1 MKMGLFRATIFLMK
15 ALYRKYRP
23 LHLSEVIGQDKT
35 IEQLQGALTKG
46 KISHA
51 YLFVGPRGCGKTSVA
66 RIFAHEI
73 NHFDYQLEDSYIDI
87 IEIDA
92 ATFTSVDNIRELR
105 EKAMIMP
112 TLGKYKVYIIDEV
125 HMLSNSAFNA
135 LLKILEEPPEHVI
148 FIMATTNPEKI
159 PATIISRTQIYRFNL
174 AEPKVMQDF
183 LRSVCDKEGIKISD
197 DALKIIIERG
207 GGSFRDSLSI
217 LNQISTINLSEK
229 TIEASDVSAALGIPE
244 HQEIQNLINFYENS
258 DTENITNTLA
268 ALLNYGITAES
279 ITLELI
285 NQILKNPN
293 PKSLQLVNQLFN
305 VTGSFLEAK
314 LTVALIS
321 NNFAAPATVTSTA
334 SIAPVASTQP
344 TTPASTTAPTASTA
358 THITSTADPIT
369 TTAASAQH
377 SATTNPKIPA
387 QSTSAPDTKPS
398 PFAELR
404 EQLAKNAKNHKA
416 ERALP
421 PKDPEEMIQEAPPT
435 LPEAVVSSSG
445 DFNFNGF
452 VANVTNVNPT
462 LMTALKKSFFVI
474 DGKNFD
480 IYPEKAVYWRIL
492 GQKNNLEILRGATN
506 SIELTVRNPDIE
518 VIPKTAVSF
527 EQAAAG
533 QTKKEVTVS
542 PKIESLSAIMGD
554 IQEVNEN
561 PF

>member
-1 MKMGLFRATIFLMK
+1 MGLFRATIFSMK

-197 DALKIIIERG
+197 DALKIITERG

-217 LNQISTINLSEK
+217 LNQIGTVNLSEK

-285 NQILKNPN
+285 NQILKNPT

-321 NNFAAPATVTSTA
+321 NSFATPAAVTSTA
-334 SIAPVASTQP
+334 SIAPVSSPQP
-344 TTPASTTAPTASTA
+344 TTPTSTAAPTASTA
-358 THITSTADPIT
+358 T
-369 TTAASAQH
+369 SAPH
-377 SATTNPKIPA
+377 SATTNP
-387 QSTSAPDTKPS
+387 QSSIQSSSTPGAKPS

-421 PKDPEEMIQEAPPT
+421 PKEPEEMIEEAPPT

-452 VANVTNVNPT
+452 VANVTNINPT

-533 QTKKEVTVS
+533 QTKKAVTVS

-554 IQEVNEN
+554 IQEVNDN

>member
-1 MKMGLFRATIFLMK
+1 MGLFRATIFLMK

-148 FIMATTNPEKI
+148 FIIATTNPEKI

-197 DALKIIIERG
+197 DALKIITERG

-217 LNQISTINLSEK
+217 LNQIGTINLSEK

-258 DTENITNTLA
+258 DTKKITHTLA

-285 NQILKNPN
+285 NQILKNPT

-321 NNFAAPATVTSTA
+321 NNFATPATVTSTT
-334 SIAPVASTQP
+334 SIAPVTSPQPATPTSTA
-344 TTPASTTAPTASTA
+344 TSIASTA
-358 THITSTADPIT
+358 APNSY
-369 TTAASAQH
+369 
-377 SATTNPKIPA
+377 SATTNSQASVK
-387 QSTSAPDTKPS
+387 STSTPGAKPS

-421 PKDPEEMIQEAPPT
+421 PKEPEEMIQEAPPT

-506 SIELTVRNPDIE
+506 SIELTVRNPDVE

-533 QTKKEVTVS
+533 QTKKAVTVS

-554 IQEVNEN
+554 VQEVNEN

>member
-1 MKMGLFRATIFLMK
+1 MGLFRATIFLMK

-35 IEQLQGALTKG
+35 IEQLQGALIKG

-73 NHFDYQLEDSYIDI
+73 NHFDYKLEDSYIDI

-197 DALKIIIERG
+197 DALKIITERG

-229 TIEASDVSAALGIPE
+229 AIETSDVSAALGIPE

-258 DTENITNTLA
+258 DTENIANTLA

-285 NQILKNPN
+285 NQILKNPT

-321 NNFAAPATVTSTA
+321 NSFATPAAVTSTA
-334 SIAPVASTQP
+334 STTPVVSPQP
-344 TTPASTTAPTASTA
+344 TTP
-358 THITSTADPIT
+358 TSTAAPTTST
-369 TTAASAQH
+369 TTPTPH
-377 SATTNPKIPA
+377 SATANSQASVKTT
-387 QSTSAPDTKPS
+387 STPGVKPS

-506 SIELTVRNPDIE
+506 SIELTVRNPDVE

-533 QTKKEVTVS
+533 QTKKAVTVS

-554 IQEVNEN
+554 VQEVNEN
-561 PF
+561 QF

>member
-1 MKMGLFRATIFLMK
+1 MGLFRATIFSMK

-35 IEQLQGALTKG
+35 IEQLQGALTNG

-197 DALKIIIERG
+197 DALKIITERG

-217 LNQISTINLSEK
+217 LNQIGTVNLSEE

-285 NQILKNPN
+285 NQILKNPT

-321 NNFAAPATVTSTA
+321 NSFATPAAVTSTA
-334 SIAPVASTQP
+334 SIAPVSSPQP
-344 TTPASTTAPTASTA
+344 TTPTSTAAPTASTA
-358 THITSTADPIT
+358 T
-369 TTAASAQH
+369 SAPH
-377 SATTNPKIPA
+377 SATTNP
-387 QSTSAPDTKPS
+387 QSSIQSSSTPGAKPS

-404 EQLAKNAKNHKA
+404 KQLAKNAKNHKA

-421 PKDPEEMIQEAPPT
+421 PKEPEEMIQEAPPT

-474 DGKNFD
+474 VGKNFD

-506 SIELTVRNPDIE
+506 SIELTVRNPDVE

-533 QTKKEVTVS
+533 QTKKAVTVS

-554 IQEVNEN
+554 VQEVNEN

>member
-1 MKMGLFRATIFLMK
+1 MGLFRATIFLMK

-35 IEQLQGALTKG
+35 IEQLQGALIKG

-197 DALKIIIERG
+197 DALKIITERG

-217 LNQISTINLSEK
+217 LNQIGTVNLSEK

-285 NQILKNPN
+285 NQILKNPT

-321 NNFAAPATVTSTA
+321 NSFAAPAAVTSTA
-334 SIAPVASTQP
+334 SIAPVTSPQP
-344 TTPASTTAPTASTA
+344 TTPTSTAAPTASTA
-358 THITSTADPIT
+358 T
-369 TTAASAQH
+369 SAPH
-377 SATTNPKIPA
+377 SATTNP
-387 QSTSAPDTKPS
+387 QSSIQSSSTPSAKPS
-398 PFAELR
+398 PFAEIR

-421 PKDPEEMIQEAPPT
+421 PKEPEEMIQEAPPT

-506 SIELTVRNPDIE
+506 SIELTVRNPDVE

-533 QTKKEVTVS
+533 QTKKAVTVS

-554 IQEVNEN
+554 VQEVNEN

>member
-197 DALKIIIERG
+197 DALKIITERG

-217 LNQISTINLSEK
+217 LNQIGTVNLSEK

-285 NQILKNPN
+285 NQILKNPT

-321 NNFAAPATVTSTA
+321 SNFATPATVTSTA
-334 SIAPVASTQP
+334 SITPVVSPQP
-344 TTPASTTAPTASTA
+344 AAPTASTA
-358 THITSTADPIT
+358 APTP
-369 TTAASAQH
+369 H
-377 SATTNPKIPA
+377 SATTNPQPST
-387 QSTSAPDTKPS
+387 QSTSTPGAKPS

-506 SIELTVRNPDIE
+506 SIELTVKNPDVE

-533 QTKKEVTVS
+533 QTKKAVTVS

>member
-35 IEQLQGALTKG
+35 IEQLQGALIKG

-197 DALKIIIERG
+197 DALKIITERG

-217 LNQISTINLSEK
+217 LNQIGTVNLSEK

-285 NQILKNPN
+285 NQILKNPT

-321 NNFAAPATVTSTA
+321 NNFATPAAVTSTA
-334 SIAPVASTQP
+334 SIAPVSSPQP
-344 TTPASTTAPTASTA
+344 TTPTSTAAPTASTA
-358 THITSTADPIT
+358 T
-369 TTAASAQH
+369 SAPY
-377 SATTNPKIPA
+377 SATANPKIPA
-387 QSTSAPDTKPS
+387 QSTSAPSAKPS

-421 PKDPEEMIQEAPPT
+421 PKDPEEITQEAPPT

-506 SIELTVRNPDIE
+506 SIELTVRNPDVE

-533 QTKKEVTVS
+533 QTKKAVTVS

-554 IQEVNEN
+554 VQEVNEN

>member
-1 MKMGLFRATIFLMK
+1 MGLFRATIFLMK

-35 IEQLQGALTKG
+35 IEQLQGALIKG

-197 DALKIIIERG
+197 DALKIITERG

-217 LNQISTINLSEK
+217 LNQIGTVNLSEK

-268 ALLNYGITAES
+268 TLLNYGITAES

-285 NQILKNPN
+285 NQILKNPT
-293 PKSLQLVNQLFN
+293 PKSLQLVDQLFN

-334 SIAPVASTQP
+334 SIAPVASPQP
-344 TTPASTTAPTASTA
+344 STPIASITTPTP
-358 THITSTADPIT
+358 
-369 TTAASAQH
+369 H
-377 SATTNPKIPA
+377 SATTNPQPST
-387 QSTSAPDTKPS
+387 QSTSTPGAKPS

-421 PKDPEEMIQEAPPT
+421 QKDPEEMIQEAPPT

-506 SIELTVRNPDIE
+506 SIELTVRNPDVE

-533 QTKKEVTVS
+533 QTKKAVTVS

-554 IQEVNEN
+554 VQEVNEN

>member
-1 MKMGLFRATIFLMK
+1 MGLFRATIFSMK

-35 IEQLQGALTKG
+35 IEQLQGALIKG

-197 DALKIIIERG
+197 DALKIITERG

-217 LNQISTINLSEK
+217 LNQIGTVNLSDT

-285 NQILKNPN
+285 NQILKNPT

-321 NNFAAPATVTSTA
+321 SNFTTPAAVTSTA
-334 SIAPVASTQP
+334 SIAPVTSPQP
-344 TTPASTTAPTASTA
+344 TTPTSTA
-358 THITSTADPIT
+358 APITSTAAPN
-369 TTAASAQH
+369 SY
-377 SATTNPKIPA
+377 SATASPQSST
-387 QSTSAPDTKPS
+387 QSTSAPSAKPS

-416 ERALP
+416 EHALP
-421 PKDPEEMIQEAPPT
+421 QKDPEEMIQEAPPT

-506 SIELTVRNPDIE
+506 SIELTVRNPDVE

-533 QTKKEVTVS
+533 QTKKAVTVS

-554 IQEVNEN
+554 VQEVNEN

>member
-197 DALKIIIERG
+197 DALKIITERG

-217 LNQISTINLSEK
+217 LNQIGTVNLSEK

-285 NQILKNPN
+285 NQILKNPT

-321 NNFAAPATVTSTA
+321 NSFVTPAAVTSTA
-334 SIAPVASTQP
+334 SIAPVSSPQP
-344 TTPASTTAPTASTA
+344 TTPTSTA
-358 THITSTADPIT
+358 APITSTT
-369 TTAASAQH
+369 TPAPY
-377 SATTNPKIPA
+377 SATTNSQASVKPT
-387 QSTSAPDTKPS
+387 STPGAKPS

-421 PKDPEEMIQEAPPT
+421 PKEPEEMIQEAPPT

-474 DGKNFD
+474 VGKNFD

-506 SIELTVRNPDIE
+506 SIELTVRNPDVE

-533 QTKKEVTVS
+533 QTKKAVTVS

-554 IQEVNEN
+554 VQEVNEN

>member
-35 IEQLQGALTKG
+35 IGQLQGALTKG

-183 LRSVCDKEGIKISD
+183 LRSVCDKEGVKISD
-197 DALKIIIERG
+197 DALKIITERG

-217 LNQISTINLSEK
+217 LNQIGTINLSEK

-268 ALLNYGITAES
+268 AFLNYGITAES

-285 NQILKNPN
+285 NQILKNPTS
-293 PKSLQLVNQLFN
+293 KSLQLVNQLFN

-321 NNFAAPATVTSTA
+321 NSFATPAAVTSTA
-334 SIAPVASTQP
+334 SIAPVSSPQP
-344 TTPASTTAPTASTA
+344 TTPTSTAAPTASTA
-358 THITSTADPIT
+358 T
-369 TTAASAQH
+369 SAPY
-377 SATTNPKIPA
+377 SATANPKIPA
-387 QSTSAPDTKPS
+387 QSTSAPSAKPS

-421 PKDPEEMIQEAPPT
+421 PKDPEEITQEAPPT

-506 SIELTVRNPDIE
+506 SIELTVRNPDVE

-533 QTKKEVTVS
+533 QTKKAVTVS

-554 IQEVNEN
+554 VQEVNEN

>member
-1 MKMGLFRATIFLMK
+1 MGLFRATIFLMK

-197 DALKIIIERG
+197 DALKIITERG

-217 LNQISTINLSEK
+217 LNQIGTVNLSEK

-285 NQILKNPN
+285 NQILKNPT

-321 NNFAAPATVTSTA
+321 SNFATPATVTSTA
-334 SIAPVASTQP
+334 SITPVVSPQP
-344 TTPASTTAPTASTA
+344 AAPTASTA
-358 THITSTADPIT
+358 APTP
-369 TTAASAQH
+369 H
-377 SATTNPKIPA
+377 SATTNPQPST
-387 QSTSAPDTKPS
+387 QSTSTPGAKPS

-506 SIELTVRNPDIE
+506 SIELTVRNPDVE

-533 QTKKEVTVS
+533 QTKKAVTVS

-554 IQEVNEN
+554 VQEVNEN

>member
-1 MKMGLFRATIFLMK
+1 MGLFRATIFLMK

-197 DALKIIIERG
+197 DALKIITERG

-217 LNQISTINLSEK
+217 LNQISTVNLSEE

-285 NQILKNPN
+285 NQILKNPT

-321 NNFAAPATVTSTA
+321 SNFATPAAVTSTA
-334 SIAPVASTQP
+334 SIAPVASPQP
-344 TTPASTTAPTASTA
+344 TTPASTAA
-358 THITSTADPIT
+358 PIT
-369 TTAASAQH
+369 TTTAPAPH
-377 SATTNPKIPA
+377 SATASPQSST
-387 QSTSAPDTKPS
+387 QSTSAPSAKPS
-398 PFAELR
+398 PFAEIR

-506 SIELTVRNPDIE
+506 SIELTVRNPDVE

-533 QTKKEVTVS
+533 QTKKAVTVS

>member
-1 MKMGLFRATIFLMK
+1 MGLFRATKFSMK

-159 PATIISRTQIYRFNL
+159 PATITSRTQIYRFNL

-197 DALKIIIERG
+197 DALKIITERG

-217 LNQISTINLSEK
+217 LNQIGTVNLSEK

-285 NQILKNPN
+285 NQILKNPT

-321 NNFAAPATVTSTA
+321 SNFATPATVTSTA
-334 SIAPVASTQP
+334 SITPVVSPQP
-344 TTPASTTAPTASTA
+344 AAPTASTA
-358 THITSTADPIT
+358 APTP
-369 TTAASAQH
+369 H
-377 SATTNPKIPA
+377 SATTNPQPST
-387 QSTSAPDTKPS
+387 QSTSTPGAKPS

>member
-112 TLGKYKVYIIDEV
+112 TLGRYKVYIIDEV

-197 DALKIIIERG
+197 DALKIITERG

-217 LNQISTINLSEK
+217 LNQIGTVNLSEK

-285 NQILKNPN
+285 NQILKNPT

-321 NNFAAPATVTSTA
+321 NNFATPATVTSTA
-334 SIAPVASTQP
+334 SITPVVSPQP
-344 TTPASTTAPTASTA
+344 AAPTASTA
-358 THITSTADPIT
+358 APTP
-369 TTAASAQH
+369 H
-377 SATTNPKIPA
+377 SATTNPQPST
-387 QSTSAPDTKPS
+387 QSTSTPGAKPS

>member
-1 MKMGLFRATIFLMK
+1 MGLFRATIFLMK

-46 KISHA
+46 KVSHA

-159 PATIISRTQIYRFNL
+159 PATITSRTQIYRFNL

-197 DALKIIIERG
+197 DALKIITERG

-217 LNQISTINLSEK
+217 LNQIGTVNLSEK

-285 NQILKNPN
+285 NQILKNPT

-321 NNFAAPATVTSTA
+321 SNFATPATVTSTA
-334 SIAPVASTQP
+334 SITPVVSPQP
-344 TTPASTTAPTASTA
+344 AAPTASTA
-358 THITSTADPIT
+358 APTP
-369 TTAASAQH
+369 H
-377 SATTNPKIPA
+377 SATTNPQPST
-387 QSTSAPDTKPS
+387 QSTSTPGAKPS

-445 DFNFNGF
+445 DFSFNGF

-506 SIELTVRNPDIE
+506 SIELTVRNPDVE

-533 QTKKEVTVS
+533 QTKKAVTVS

>member
-183 LRSVCDKEGIKISD
+183 LRSVCDKEGIKFSD
-197 DALKIIIERG
+197 DALKIITEQG

-217 LNQISTINLSEK
+217 LNQIGTVNLSEK

-268 ALLNYGITAES
+268 TLLNYGITAES

-285 NQILKNPN
+285 NQILKNPT

-321 NNFAAPATVTSTA
+321 NSFATSANATSIA
-334 SIAPVASTQP
+334 SIAPVASLQP
-344 TTPASTTAPTASTA
+344 TTPTSTAAPAASTDTHITSTTAPT
-358 THITSTADPIT
+358 
-369 TTAASAQH
+369 QY
-377 SATTNPKIPA
+377 SATANPKIPA
-387 QSTSAPDTKPS
+387 QSTSAPSAKPS

-421 PKDPEEMIQEAPPT
+421 PKDPEEITQEAPPT

-506 SIELTVRNPDIE
+506 SIELTVRNPDVE

-533 QTKKEVTVS
+533 QTKKAVTVS

-554 IQEVNEN
+554 VQEVNEN

>member
-105 EKAMIMP
+105 EKAIIMP

-197 DALKIIIERG
+197 DALKIITERG

-217 LNQISTINLSEK
+217 LNQIGTVNLSEK

-285 NQILKNPN
+285 NQILKNPT

-321 NNFAAPATVTSTA
+321 NNF
-334 SIAPVASTQP
+334 
-344 TTPASTTAPTASTA
+344 TTPIASTTAPT
-358 THITSTADPIT
+358 P
-369 TTAASAQH
+369 H
-377 SATTNPKIPA
+377 SATTNPQPST
-387 QSTSAPDTKPS
+387 QSTSTPGAKPS

-421 PKDPEEMIQEAPPT
+421 PKEPEEMIQEAPPT

-506 SIELTVRNPDIE
+506 SIELTVRNPDVE

-533 QTKKEVTVS
+533 QTKKAVTVS

>member
-1 MKMGLFRATIFLMK
+1 MGLFRATIFLMK

-197 DALKIIIERG
+197 DALKIITERG

-217 LNQISTINLSEK
+217 LNQIGTVNLSEK

-285 NQILKNPN
+285 NQILKNPT

-321 NNFAAPATVTSTA
+321 SNFATPATVTSTA
-334 SIAPVASTQP
+334 SITPVVSPQP
-344 TTPASTTAPTASTA
+344 AAPTASTA
-358 THITSTADPIT
+358 APTP
-369 TTAASAQH
+369 H
-377 SATTNPKIPA
+377 SATTNPQPST
-387 QSTSAPDTKPS
+387 QSTSTPGAKPS

-542 PKIESLSAIMGD
+542 PKFESLSAIMGD

>member
-1 MKMGLFRATIFLMK
+1 MGLFRATIFLMK

-197 DALKIIIERG
+197 DALKIITERG

-217 LNQISTINLSEK
+217 LNQIGTVNLSEE

-285 NQILKNPN
+285 NQILKNPT

-321 NNFAAPATVTSTA
+321 SNFATPAAVTSTA
-334 SIAPVASTQP
+334 SIAPVASPQP
-344 TTPASTTAPTASTA
+344 TTPASTAA
-358 THITSTADPIT
+358 PIT
-369 TTAASAQH
+369 TTTAPAPH
-377 SATTNPKIPA
+377 SATASPQSST
-387 QSTSAPDTKPS
+387 QSTSAPSAKPS
-398 PFAELR
+398 PFAEIR

-421 PKDPEEMIQEAPPT
+421 PKEPEEMIQEAPPT

-506 SIELTVRNPDIE
+506 SIELTVRNPDVE

-533 QTKKEVTVS
+533 QTKKAVTVS

-554 IQEVNEN
+554 VQEVNEN

>member
-1 MKMGLFRATIFLMK
+1 MGLFRATIFSMK

-197 DALKIIIERG
+197 DALKIITERG

-217 LNQISTINLSEK
+217 LNQIGTVNLSEK

-285 NQILKNPN
+285 NQILKNPT

-321 NNFAAPATVTSTA
+321 NSFATPAAVTSTA
-334 SIAPVASTQP
+334 SIAPVSSPQP
-344 TTPASTTAPTASTA
+344 TTPTSTAAPTASTA
-358 THITSTADPIT
+358 T
-369 TTAASAQH
+369 SAPH
-377 SATTNPKIPA
+377 SATTNP
-387 QSTSAPDTKPS
+387 QSSIQSSSTPGAKPS

-421 PKDPEEMIQEAPPT
+421 QKDPEEITQEAPPT

-506 SIELTVRNPDIE
+506 SIELTVRNPDVE

-533 QTKKEVTVS
+533 QTKKAVTVS

-554 IQEVNEN
+554 VQEVNES

>member
-1 MKMGLFRATIFLMK
+1 MGLFRATIFSMK

-35 IEQLQGALTKG
+35 IEQLQGALIKG

-197 DALKIIIERG
+197 DALKIITERG

-217 LNQISTINLSEK
+217 LNQIGTINLSEK

-258 DTENITNTLA
+258 DTKKITHTLA

-285 NQILKNPN
+285 NQILKNPT

-321 NNFAAPATVTSTA
+321 NNFATPATVTSTT
-334 SIAPVASTQP
+334 SIAPVTSPQPATPTSTA
-344 TTPASTTAPTASTA
+344 TSIASTA
-358 THITSTADPIT
+358 APNSY
-369 TTAASAQH
+369 
-377 SATTNPKIPA
+377 SATTNSQASVK
-387 QSTSAPDTKPS
+387 STSTPGAKPS

-421 PKDPEEMIQEAPPT
+421 PKEPEEMIQEAPPT

-506 SIELTVRNPDIE
+506 SIELTVRNPDVE

-533 QTKKEVTVS
+533 QTKKAVTVS

-554 IQEVNEN
+554 VQEVSEN

>member
-1 MKMGLFRATIFLMK
+1 MGLFRATIFLMK

-197 DALKIIIERG
+197 DALKIITERG

-217 LNQISTINLSEK
+217 LNQIGTVNLSEK

-258 DTENITNTLA
+258 DTENITKTLA

-285 NQILKNPN
+285 NQILKNPT

-321 NNFAAPATVTSTA
+321 NNFAAPVAVTSTA
-334 SIAPVASTQP
+334 SIAPVASPQP
-344 TTPASTTAPTASTA
+344 STPIASITTPT
-358 THITSTADPIT
+358 
-369 TTAASAQH
+369 QY
-377 SATTNPKIPA
+377 SATANPKIPA
-387 QSTSAPDTKPS
+387 QSTSAPSAKPS

-421 PKDPEEMIQEAPPT
+421 PKDPEEITQEAPPT

-533 QTKKEVTVS
+533 QTKKAVTVS

>member
-1 MKMGLFRATIFLMK
+1 MKMGLFRATIFSMK

-35 IEQLQGALTKG
+35 IEQLQGALIKG

-197 DALKIIIERG
+197 DALKIITERG

-217 LNQISTINLSEK
+217 LNQIGTVNLSEK

-285 NQILKNPN
+285 NQILKNPT

-321 NNFAAPATVTSTA
+321 NNFATHTNITSTT
-334 SIAPVASTQP
+334 SIAPVVSPQP
-344 TTPASTTAPTASTA
+344 TAPTSTTAP
-358 THITSTADPIT
+358 ITSTT
-369 TTAASAQH
+369 TPAPY
-377 SATTNPKIPA
+377 SATANPQPPA
-387 QSTSAPDTKPS
+387 KPTSTPSAKPS

-506 SIELTVRNPDIE
+506 SIELTVRNPDVE

-533 QTKKEVTVS
+533 QTKKAVTVS

-554 IQEVNEN
+554 VQEVNEN

>member
-1 MKMGLFRATIFLMK
+1 MGLFRATIFSMK

-197 DALKIIIERG
+197 DALKIITERG

-217 LNQISTINLSEK
+217 LNQIGTINLSEK

-285 NQILKNPN
+285 NQILKNPT
-293 PKSLQLVNQLFN
+293 PKSLKLVNQLFN

-321 NNFAAPATVTSTA
+321 NSFVTP
-334 SIAPVASTQP
+334 I
-344 TTPASTTAPTASTA
+344 ASTTAPT
-358 THITSTADPIT
+358 P
-369 TTAASAQH
+369 Q
-377 SATTNPKIPA
+377 SATANPKIPA
-387 QSTSAPDTKPS
+387 QSTSAPSAKPS

-421 PKDPEEMIQEAPPT
+421 PKEPEEMIQEAPPT

-506 SIELTVRNPDIE
+506 SIELTVRNPDVE

-533 QTKKEVTVS
+533 QTKKAVTVS

>member
-1 MKMGLFRATIFLMK
+1 MGLFRATIFSMK

-197 DALKIIIERG
+197 DALKIITERG

-217 LNQISTINLSEK
+217 LNQIGTVNLSEK

-268 ALLNYGITAES
+268 TLLNYGITAES

-285 NQILKNPN
+285 NQILKNPT
-293 PKSLQLVNQLFN
+293 PKSLQLVDQLFN

-334 SIAPVASTQP
+334 SIAPVASPQP
-344 TTPASTTAPTASTA
+344 STPIASITTPTP
-358 THITSTADPIT
+358 
-369 TTAASAQH
+369 H
-377 SATTNPKIPA
+377 SATTNPQAPA
-387 QSTSAPDTKPS
+387 QSTSAPGAKPS

-506 SIELTVRNPDIE
+506 SIELTVRNPDVE

-533 QTKKEVTVS
+533 QTKKAVTVS

-554 IQEVNEN
+554 VQEVNES

>member
-1 MKMGLFRATIFLMK
+1 MKMGLFRATIFSMK

-197 DALKIIIERG
+197 DALKIITERG

-217 LNQISTINLSEK
+217 LNQIGTVNLSEK

-268 ALLNYGITAES
+268 ALFNYGITAES

-285 NQILKNPN
+285 NQILKNPT

-321 NNFAAPATVTSTA
+321 NSFATPATVASTA
-334 SIAPVASTQP
+334 SIAPVTSPQP
-344 TTPASTTAPTASTA
+344 TTPTSTA
-358 THITSTADPIT
+358 APITSTAAPN
-369 TTAASAQH
+369 SY
-377 SATTNPKIPA
+377 SATASPQSST
-387 QSTSAPDTKPS
+387 QSTSAPGAKPS

-506 SIELTVRNPDIE
+506 SIELTVRNPDVE

-533 QTKKEVTVS
+533 QTKKAVTVS

-554 IQEVNEN
+554 VQEVNEN

>member
-1 MKMGLFRATIFLMK
+1 MGLFRATIFLMK

-197 DALKIIIERG
+197 DALKIITERG

-217 LNQISTINLSEK
+217 LNQIGTVNLSEK
-229 TIEASDVSAALGIPE
+229 TIEASDVSATLGIPE
-244 HQEIQNLINFYENS
+244 HQEVQNLINFYENS

-285 NQILKNPN
+285 NQILKNPTS
-293 PKSLQLVNQLFN
+293 KSLQLVNQLFN

-321 NNFAAPATVTSTA
+321 NSFATPAAVTSTA
-334 SIAPVASTQP
+334 SIAPVSSPQP
-344 TTPASTTAPTASTA
+344 TTPTSTAAPTASTA
-358 THITSTADPIT
+358 T
-369 TTAASAQH
+369 SAPH
-377 SATTNPKIPA
+377 SATTNP
-387 QSTSAPDTKPS
+387 QSSIQSSSTPGAKPS

-421 PKDPEEMIQEAPPT
+421 PKEPEEMIEEAPPT

-452 VANVTNVNPT
+452 VANVTNINPT

-474 DGKNFD
+474 EGKNFD

-506 SIELTVRNPDIE
+506 SIELTVRNPDVE

-533 QTKKEVTVS
+533 QTKKAVTVS

>member
-1 MKMGLFRATIFLMK
+1 MGLFRATIFSMK

-197 DALKIIIERG
+197 DALKIITERG

-217 LNQISTINLSEK
+217 LNQIGTINLSEK

-268 ALLNYGITAES
+268 TLLNYGITAES

-285 NQILKNPN
+285 NQILKNPT
-293 PKSLQLVNQLFN
+293 PKSLQLVDQLFN

-334 SIAPVASTQP
+334 SIAPVASPQP
-344 TTPASTTAPTASTA
+344 STPIASITTPTP
-358 THITSTADPIT
+358 
-369 TTAASAQH
+369 H
-377 SATTNPKIPA
+377 SATTNPQAPA
-387 QSTSAPDTKPS
+387 QSTSAPSAKPS

-533 QTKKEVTVS
+533 QTKKAVTVS

-554 IQEVNEN
+554 IQEVSEN

>member
-1 MKMGLFRATIFLMK
+1 MK

-159 PATIISRTQIYRFNL
+159 PATIISRTQIYHFNL

-197 DALKIIIERG
+197 DALKIITERG

-244 HQEIQNLINFYENS
+244 HQEIKNLINFYENS
-258 DTENITNTLA
+258 DTENITKTLA
-268 ALLNYGITAES
+268 NLLNYGITAES

-285 NQILKNPN
+285 NQILKNPT

-321 NNFAAPATVTSTA
+321 NNITTPTTATSTA
-334 SIAPVASTQP
+334 PTTATSTVSSAPVTSPQP
-344 TTPASTTAPTASTA
+344 ATPINQATTPAS
-358 THITSTADPIT
+358 
-369 TTAASAQH
+369 H
-377 SATTNPKIPA
+377 SATTNP
-387 QSTSAPDTKPS
+387 QSSIQSSSTPGAKPS

-421 PKDPEEMIQEAPPT
+421 QKDPEEMIQEAPPT

-533 QTKKEVTVS
+533 QTKKAVTVS

-554 IQEVNEN
+554 VQEVNEN

>member
-1 MKMGLFRATIFLMK
+1 MKMGLFRATIFSMK

-35 IEQLQGALTKG
+35 IEQLQGALIKG

-197 DALKIIIERG
+197 DALKIITERG

-217 LNQISTINLSEK
+217 LNQIGTINLSEK
-229 TIEASDVSAALGIPE
+229 TIEASDASAALGIPE

-258 DTENITNTLA
+258 DTENITNALA
-268 ALLNYGITAES
+268 ALLNYGTTAES

-285 NQILKNPN
+285 KQILKNPT

-321 NNFAAPATVTSTA
+321 NSFATPAAVTSTA
-334 SIAPVASTQP
+334 SIAPVSSPQP
-344 TTPASTTAPTASTA
+344 TTPTSTAAPTASTA
-358 THITSTADPIT
+358 T
-369 TTAASAQH
+369 SAPY
-377 SATTNPKIPA
+377 SATANPKIPA
-387 QSTSAPDTKPS
+387 QSTSAPSAKPS

-421 PKDPEEMIQEAPPT
+421 PKDPEEITQEAPPT

-506 SIELTVRNPDIE
+506 SIELTVRNPDVE

-533 QTKKEVTVS
+533 QTKKAVTVS

-554 IQEVNEN
+554 VQEVNEN

>member
-1 MKMGLFRATIFLMK
+1 MGLFRATIFSMK

-197 DALKIIIERG
+197 DALKIITERG

-217 LNQISTINLSEK
+217 LNQIGTVNLSVK

-244 HQEIQNLINFYENS
+244 HQEVQNLINFYENS

-268 ALLNYGITAES
+268 ALFNYGITAES

-285 NQILKNPN
+285 NQILKNPT

-321 NNFAAPATVTSTA
+321 NSFATPAAVTSTV
-334 SIAPVASTQP
+334 SSTPVASPQP
-344 TTPASTTAPTASTA
+344 TTPTSTA
-358 THITSTADPIT
+358 APITSTAAPN
-369 TTAASAQH
+369 SY
-377 SATTNPKIPA
+377 SATTNSQPSAKPT
-387 QSTSAPDTKPS
+387 STPSAKPS

-518 VIPKTAVSF
+518 VIPKIAVSF

-533 QTKKEVTVS
+533 QTKKAVTVS

-554 IQEVNEN
+554 VQEVNEN

>member
-197 DALKIIIERG
+197 DALKIITERG

-217 LNQISTINLSEK
+217 LNQIGTVNLSEK

-285 NQILKNPN
+285 NQILKNPT

-321 NNFAAPATVTSTA
+321 NSFATPAAVTSTA
-334 SIAPVASTQP
+334 SIAPVASPQP
-344 TTPASTTAPTASTA
+344 TTPTSTAAPTASTA
-358 THITSTADPIT
+358 THITST
-369 TTAASAQH
+369 TAPNSYSA
-377 SATTNPKIPA
+377 ATNPQP
-387 QSTSAPDTKPS
+387 STATSTPSAKPS

-421 PKDPEEMIQEAPPT
+421 PKDPEEITQEAPPT

-506 SIELTVRNPDIE
+506 SIELTVRNPDVE

-533 QTKKEVTVS
+533 QTKKAVTVS

>member
-1 MKMGLFRATIFLMK
+1 MGLFRATIFLMK

-197 DALKIIIERG
+197 DALKIITERG

-217 LNQISTINLSEK
+217 LNQISTVNLSEE

-285 NQILKNPN
+285 NQILKNPT

-321 NNFAAPATVTSTA
+321 SNFAAPAAVTSTA
-334 SIAPVASTQP
+334 SIAPVASPQP
-344 TTPASTTAPTASTA
+344 TTPASTAA
-358 THITSTADPIT
+358 PIT
-369 TTAASAQH
+369 TTTAPAPH
-377 SATTNPKIPA
+377 SATASPQSST
-387 QSTSAPDTKPS
+387 QSTSAPSAKPS
-398 PFAELR
+398 PFAEIR

-421 PKDPEEMIQEAPPT
+421 PKDPEEMTQEAPPT

-533 QTKKEVTVS
+533 QTKKAVTVS

-554 IQEVNEN
+554 VQEVNEN

>member
-1 MKMGLFRATIFLMK
+1 MGLFRATIFLMK

-197 DALKIIIERG
+197 DALKIITERG

-217 LNQISTINLSEK
+217 LNQIGTVNLSEK

-285 NQILKNPN
+285 KQILKNPT

-321 NNFAAPATVTSTA
+321 NSFATPAAVTSTA
-334 SIAPVASTQP
+334 SIAPVSSPQP
-344 TTPASTTAPTASTA
+344 TTPTSTAAPTASTA
-358 THITSTADPIT
+358 T
-369 TTAASAQH
+369 SAPH
-377 SATTNPKIPA
+377 SATTNP
-387 QSTSAPDTKPS
+387 QSSIQSSSTPGAKPS

-421 PKDPEEMIQEAPPT
+421 PKEPEEMIEEAPPT

-452 VANVTNVNPT
+452 VANVTNINPT

-474 DGKNFD
+474 EGKNFD

-554 IQEVNEN
+554 IQEVNDN

>member
-1 MKMGLFRATIFLMK
+1 MGLFRATIFLMK

-197 DALKIIIERG
+197 DALKIITERG

-217 LNQISTINLSEK
+217 LNQIGTVNLSEK

-285 NQILKNPN
+285 NQILKNPT

-321 NNFAAPATVTSTA
+321 NSFATPAAVTSTA
-334 SIAPVASTQP
+334 SIAPVASPQP
-344 TTPASTTAPTASTA
+344 TTPTSTAAPTASTA
-358 THITSTADPIT
+358 THITST
-369 TTAASAQH
+369 TAPNSYSA
-377 SATTNPKIPA
+377 ATNPQP
-387 QSTSAPDTKPS
+387 STATSTPSAKPS

-421 PKDPEEMIQEAPPT
+421 PKDPEEITQEAPPT

-506 SIELTVRNPDIE
+506 SIELTVRNPDVE

-533 QTKKEVTVS
+533 QTKKAVTVS

>member
-1 MKMGLFRATIFLMK
+1 MGLFRATIFLMK

-35 IEQLQGALTKG
+35 IEQLQGALIKG

-197 DALKIIIERG
+197 DALKIITERG

-217 LNQISTINLSEK
+217 LNQIGTVNLSEK

-268 ALLNYGITAES
+268 ALFNYGITAES

-285 NQILKNPN
+285 NQILKNPT

-321 NNFAAPATVTSTA
+321 NSFATPATVASAA
-334 SIAPVASTQP
+334 SIAPVTSPQPATPTSTA
-344 TTPASTTAPTASTA
+344 TPTASTA
-358 THITSTADPIT
+358 T
-369 TTAASAQH
+369 SAPH
-377 SATTNPKIPA
+377 SATTNP
-387 QSTSAPDTKPS
+387 QSSIQSSSTPGAKPS

-421 PKDPEEMIQEAPPT
+421 PKEPEEMIQEAPPT

-474 DGKNFD
+474 VGKNFD

-506 SIELTVRNPDIE
+506 SIELTVRNPDVE

-533 QTKKEVTVS
+533 QTKKAVTVS

-554 IQEVNEN
+554 VQEVNEN

>member
-1 MKMGLFRATIFLMK
+1 MGLFRATIFSMK

-35 IEQLQGALTKG
+35 IEQLQGALIKG

-197 DALKIIIERG
+197 DALKIITERG

-217 LNQISTINLSEK
+217 LNQIGTVNLSDT

-285 NQILKNPN
+285 NQILKNPT

-321 NNFAAPATVTSTA
+321 SNFTTPAAVTSTA
-334 SIAPVASTQP
+334 SIAPVTSPQP
-344 TTPASTTAPTASTA
+344 TTPTSTA
-358 THITSTADPIT
+358 APITSTAAPN
-369 TTAASAQH
+369 SY
-377 SATTNPKIPA
+377 SATASPQSST
-387 QSTSAPDTKPS
+387 QSTSAPSAKPS

-416 ERALP
+416 EHALP
-421 PKDPEEMIQEAPPT
+421 QKDPEEMIQEAPPT

-506 SIELTVRNPDIE
+506 PIELTVRNPDVE

-533 QTKKEVTVS
+533 QTKKAVTVS

-554 IQEVNEN
+554 VQEVNEN